1 MVDYS
6 DVLWLE
12 YTILGTVIQEPGHAG
27 EVVAKLAPS
36 DFSAESTSGLF
47 KAITA
52 LHFDGAPIDKVTVL
66 NKAGIDYEVAVDE
79 VLNYYTSTVNLP
91 YYCDLLRDKGKLR
104 QLQGL
109 ASDIHCAESLE
120 QAAPLM
126 DKMNGLLV
134 TQKRADM
141 LTIADAAVAFY
152 KRQESKEKPEYLTW
166 GIEALDK
173 NLYVE
178 LGDFVIV
185 GGYSSSGKTLLS
197 LQFALEL
204 AKRYRVGYFSLET
217 GAQKLTDRIMSHLA
231 RVPLAKIKTRDLN
244 EADWAAMAA
253 ATNKLKDLKLT
264 IIRSSAMTVRDI
276 QAMTLNQRFDVII
289 VDYLQ
294 LVADNGKGSYEQV
307 TNISKGLHTLAQS
320 NGVAVIALAQLSR
333 PEKEKGKPQPP
344 SMHSFRDSGQIE
356 QDADVAILLWPS
368 DPNDN
373 RSDRVLKVA
382 KNKEGERLKL
392 DLSFDGACQTLTPR
406 VPTPG
411 EKYRALQNEIRKAG
425 KASRKDPEQM
435 EFTELSGKDS
445 SLPF

>member
-12 YTILGTVIQEPGHAG
+12 YTILGTVIQEPAHAG
-27 EVVAKLAPS
+27 EVVAKLNPS

-66 NKAGIDYEVAVDE
+66 NKAGSDYEVAVNE
-79 VLNYYTSTVNLP
+79 VCNYCMSAVNLP
-91 YYCDLLRDKGKLR
+91 YYCDLLKDKGKLR

-109 ASDIHCAESLE
+109 ASDIHCAETLE

-126 DKMNGLLV
+126 DKMNGLMV
-134 TQKRADM
+134 TQKQAAT
-141 LTIADAAVAFY
+141 LTISDAATAFY
-152 KRQESKEKPEYLTW
+152 ARQEAKEKPEYLTW
-166 GIEALDK
+166 GFEELNKA
-173 NLYVE
+173 LYVE

-217 GAQKLTDRIMSHLA
+217 GAQKLTDRIMSHMA
-231 RVPLAKIKTRDLN
+231 RVPLAKIKKRDLG
-244 EADWAAMAA
+244 EADWAAIAEA
-253 ATNKLKDLKLT
+253 SHKLNELDLT
-264 IIRSSAMTVRDI
+264 IVRSSAMTVRDI
-276 QAMTLNQRFDVII
+276 QALTLNQRFEVIV

-294 LVADNGKGSYEQV
+294 LVVDHGKGSYEQV

-320 NGVAVIALAQLSR
+320 NRVAVIALAQLSR

-392 DLSFDGACQTLTPR
+392 DLTFDGACQTLTPR
-406 VPTPG
+406 EPTPG
-411 EKYRALQNEIRKAG
+411 EKYRKLHREIREASKAG
-425 KASRKDPEQM
+425 KRDPDQV
-435 EFTELSGKDS
+435 EFTELKGKDPN
-445 SLPF
+445 LPF